1 VADHAAEVRPLEIR
15 HVLFDADGVLQR
27 RPGGWVPAVA
37 AYAGER
43 AEELLGVL
51 NEDELASL
59 RGEQDFLPDVAARLA
74 EFEIDE
80 DPEAFYADIWLTIEV
95 VPESLALVEAVRR
108 TGRGVHL
115 ASNQIRRRAAYMLDE
130 LGFADL
136 FDELFVS
143 ALLGVAK
150 PSPDYFRRAVER
162 LDADPATV
170 LFVDDH
176 EPNIHA
182 ARSVGLVAHWWSL
195 DDGHDALVAR
205 LSDHGIDVAGFD
217 A

>member
-1 VADHAAEVRPLEIR
+1 MTDQPGDVR

-27 RPGGWVPAVA
+27 RPGGWLPAVA
-37 AYAGER
+37 AYAGGR
-43 AEELLGVL
+43 AAELLAVL

-59 RGEQDFLPDVAARLA
+59 RGEVDFLPDVAARLA
-74 EFEIDE
+74 EYGIAE

-95 VPESLALVEAVRR
+95 VPESIGVVEAVRR

-115 ASNQIRRRAAYMLDE
+115 ASNQIRRRAAYMLDH
-130 LGFADL
+130 LGYADL

-143 ALLGVAK
+143 AHLGVAK
-150 PSPDYFRRAVER
+150 PSPDYFRRAVEL

-170 LFVDDH
+170 LFIDDH

-182 ARSVGLVAHWWSL
+182 ARSVGLRAHWWSL
-195 DDGHDALVAR
+195 DDGHDVLVAR
-205 LSDHGIDVAGFD
+205 LSDHGIDVAGFE

>member
-1 VADHAAEVRPLEIR
+1 MAGSVAGPPGVR

-27 RPGGWVPAVA
+27 RPGGWLPAVA
-37 AYAGER
+37 AYAGDR
-43 AEELLGVL
+43 AEELLTVL
-51 NEDELASL
+51 NQDELASL
-59 RGEQDFLPDVAARLA
+59 TGVADFLPDVGVRLA
-74 EFEIDE
+74 EFGIDA
-80 DPEAFYADIWLTIEV
+80 DPAAFYADIWLTIEV
-95 VPESLALVEAVRR
+95 VPQSIALVQAVRA

-115 ASNQIRRRAAYMLDE
+115 ASNQARSRATYMLDR
-130 LGFADL
+130 LGYADL

-143 ALLGVAK
+143 AYLGVAK
-150 PSPDYFRRAVER
+150 PSPDYFRLAVEH
-162 LDADPATV
+162 LGADPASM
-170 LFVDDH
+170 LFIDDH

-182 ARSVGLVAHWWSL
+182 ARSVGLRAHWWSL